1 MVWTRGAEQV
11 GGGGCRAGWLTL
23 QSWKCSDWM
32 VSWTRWFS
40 CGPTWT
46 DGAEEDTSFRPS
58 RTFLILNFFIF
69 SPTARSA
76 SRGGVGDAEG

>member
-1 MVWTRGAEQV
+1 MEEGA
-11 GGGGCRAGWLTL
+11 GGGRAGWLTL

-58 RTFLILNFFIF
+58 STFLILNFFIF
-69 SPTARSA
+69 FFRPLFSLQVEVEK
-76 SRGGVGDAEG
+76 GGV